1 MTGWIIIGIGVLIII
16 IALVG
21 RDLYNT
27 ASKFNDIIT
36 EATVIKIK
44 IHTHWERG
52 EKIEQLIPVLS
63 YVVNG
68 RKYKT
73 EYVPEFH
80 VNMTRQNTWVGKKVK
95 IGCSSG
101 NPEYVNV
108 LSYGKKDD
116 HTKFYI
122 KIGIGVIVTGA
133 VMAAFGI

>member
-1 MTGWIIIGIGVLIII
+1 MTGWIIIGIGALIII

-27 ASKFNDIIT
+27 ASKFNDVIT

-44 IHTHWERG
+44 IHTYWNRG
-52 EKIEQLIPVLS
+52 EKEEQLIPVLS

-68 RKYKT
+68 KKYKT

-80 VNMTRQNTWVGKKVK
+80 VNMTKQNTWVGKKIK
-95 IGCSSG
+95 IGCSSH

-108 LSYGKKDD
+108 LSYGEKVD

-122 KIGIGVIVTGA
+122 KIGFGVIIVGA
-133 VMAAFGI
+133 AMAAFGI